1 MTKVQSLTVK
11 LSEVRQKLNTLLD
24 VEERSDEQN
33 TELETLTA
41 EAQRLEPELRAAI
54 VAEGD
59 PAETRTTTTETA
71 EERER
76 RELRGKATIGG
87 YVGACL
93 RNEPV
98 TGAEAEY
105 AAAMGCPGAMPID
118 MLAPV
123 GVETRAAAGESEER
137 AVTPGQNVP
146 AGTQDPIPYVF
157 ERTVAAR
164 LGVSFP
170 MVPPGV
176 KHYPVLGTAPPA
188 GPKGKDAAADAT
200 AAAFTLANR
209 TAKRIT
215 GQFVV
220 RREDLAVMPGMEES
234 LRSAMG
240 DSMGDSLDDQ
250 VLTGNG
256 TDPNLAGLF
265 KVANDVN
272 AATAV
277 ETFATGVARFAEIVD
292 GRYANG
298 WSDLRAVVGVDTFAK
313 YAGLFQSNGDM
324 SLFDY
329 LMGKLGALI
338 VSKRVPAKASNAQK
352 GLVIRTRG
360 SQILEVPLWNG
371 VQFVRDEVTKAAEGQ
386 ILVTAFLLA
395 GDPHLP
401 YTTNTV
407 VEVHPKLA

>member
-1 MTKVQSLTVK
+1 MTRVQSLTLK
-11 LSEVRQKLNTLLD
+11 LSETREKINGLLD
-24 VEERSDEQN
+24 IEERSDEQN
-33 TELETLTA
+33 AELSTLTA
-41 EAQRLEPELRAAI
+41 EAQRIEPELRAAI

-59 PAETRTTTTETA
+59 PAETRTTVTETP
-71 EERER
+71 EEREK
-76 RELRGKATIGG
+76 RELRSKATIGG
-87 YVGACL
+87 WIGPLL
-93 RNEPV
+93 RGEPV
-98 TGAEAEY
+98 AGAEAEY
-105 AAAMGCPGAMPID
+105 AAAMGCPGAMPLD
-118 MLAPV
+118 MLAPA
-123 GVETRAAAGESEER
+123 GVETRARESESR

-188 GPKGKDAAADAT
+188 GPKAKDAAADST

-215 GQFVV
+215 GQFLV

-240 DSMGDSLDDQ
+240 DAMGDSLDDQ
-250 VLTGNG
+250 VLTGDG
-256 TDPNLAGLF
+256 TDPNLSGLF
-265 KVANDVN
+265 KVAADVT

-298 WSDLRAVVGVDTFAK
+298 WADLRAVVGVDTFAK
-313 YAGLFQSNGDM
+313 YAGLFQSNGDI

-329 LMGKLGALI
+329 LMDKLGALI
-338 VSKRVPAKASNAQK
+338 VSKRVPAKSGMAQK
-352 GLVIRTRG
+352 GLVVRTRG

-371 VQFVRDEVTKAAEGQ
+371 VQFVRDELTKAAEGQ
-386 ILVTAFLLA
+386 IVVTAFLLA

>member
-1 MTKVQSLTVK
+1 MTKAQSLTVK

-76 RELRGKATIGG
+76 RELRSKATIGG

-98 TGAEAEY
+98 TGAEAEF
-105 AAAMGCPGAMPID
+105 AAAMGCAGSMPLE
-118 MLAPV
+118 MLAPL
-123 GVETRAAAGESEER
+123 GVETRAAGESEER

-170 MVPPGV
+170 MVPAGV

-188 GPKGKDAAADAT
+188 GPKGKDAAADST

-265 KVANDVN
+265 KVATDVN

-313 YAGLFQSNGDM
+313 YAGLFQSNGDE

-407 VEVHPKLA
+407 VEVHPKLS